1 MYTNAPTLLSENLIL
16 RGPEARDQEP
26 VIAFLQDEDRAA
38 GFGALPNRGD
48 AWRWFALNVGHWA
61 MHGYGYF
68 MIETKS
74 GETAGISGIWNPKD
88 GQNPRWAGSC
98 LTGLKGAALP
108 MRLLVACAAGP
119 MKIWDLKQSPAISFR
134 ATPVPSVWPNGWV
147 PFTSAPIKIH
157 IWARTCCFVI
167 QALQRWR
174 HDPKHRRDTD
184 VIPTQYRRSKLGEI
198 LRCQMP

>member
-68 MIETKS
+68 MIETKI
-74 GETAGISGIWNPKD
+74 G
-88 GQNPRWAGSC
+88 
-98 LTGLKGAALP
+98 
-108 MRLLVACAAGP
+108 
-119 MKIWDLKQSPAISFR
+119 
-134 ATPVPSVWPNGWV
+134 
-147 PFTSAPIKIH
+147 
-157 IWARTCCFVI
+157 
-167 QALQRWR
+167 
-174 HDPKHRRDTD
+174 
-184 VIPTQYRRSKLGEI
+184 
-198 LRCQMP
+198 

>member
-68 MIETKS
+68 MIETKA
-74 GETAGISGIWNPKD
+74 GETAGISGIWNPEGWPEPEVGWVVFD
-88 GQNPRWAGSC
+88 EFEGRSIAYEAACRVRRWAYE
-98 LTGLKGAALP
+98 
-108 MRLLVACAAGP
+108 
-119 MKIWDLKQSPAISFR
+119 DLGFKTI
-134 ATPVPSVWPNGWV
+134 
-147 PFTSAPIKIH
+147 
-157 IWARTCCFVI
+157 
-167 QALQRWR
+167 
-174 HDPKHRRDTD
+174 
-184 VIPTQYRRSKLGEI
+184 
-198 LRCQMP
+198 